1 MGLKA
6 TGDKGVKSIVK
17 NVFHEA
23 CQQYDTL
30 GDVRKAVGVERAKT
44 SIALDGNVMAMSVP
58 LSASNFESYVSI
70 IANSIRTAL
79 SSAALVM
86 IVFDEPEHL
95 SIAKAEEQRRRDQAR
110 NKTVVLTSHDITTHP
125 IDDNYTKADL
135 EKLLDCQPVVRC
147 RPARQRFFDEV
158 CRQVLLKLKST
169 IDTWAEQGH
178 DCVVLFDG
186 IDPLGAQRPPNQ
198 PRNPQ
203 IFGSDPEMAALFQR
217 DTHTGEGDLKLS
229 LVEQRVKDLVLD
241 DQLEADL
248 HMTST
253 IDTDSIAISLMDAAR
268 RNCEPIPVQSVQG
281 CLCMRERATKR
292 DLEEDD
298 QARASYFVVDYAHL
312 LELLQTKLWG
322 LTSNPTPL
330 QQRKATV
337 LMCAG
342 WALCGCDFVALPG
355 MNADLV
361 LSVLPSLLKTA
372 PQLLD
377 LMEHT
382 WSGDREATLSTTE
395 SLRRLVLM
403 CAGELGE
410 RPRARKATIEK
421 MRNFDSSV
429 LQRAAWVNSYWNHC
443 EFAGAMHE
451 FGFSG
456 ATSSLESG
464 GFVS

>member
-6 TGDKGVKSIVK
+6 CGTSGVKAIVK
-17 NVFHEA
+17 NVFHQA
-23 CQQYDTL
+23 CRQYDTL
-30 GDVRKAVGVERAKT
+30 GDARKGVGVERAKT
-44 SIALDGNVMAMSVP
+44 SVALDGNVMAMSVGGNC
-58 LSASNFESYVSI
+58 ASFEAYTGAIFQSVK
-70 IANSIRTAL
+70 TAL
-79 SSAALVM
+79 ASAALV
-86 IVFDEPEHL
+86 IVVFDEPEHL
-95 SIAKAEEQRRRDQAR
+95 SVAKAEEQRRRDQAR
-110 NKTVVLTSHDITTHP
+110 NKTTVLTSQDITTHP
-125 IDDNYTKADL
+125 TNDDYTTADL
-135 EKLLDCQPVVRC
+135 EKLVDCHVVVRC

-158 CRQVLLKLKST
+158 CRNVLLKLRRT
-169 IDTWAEQGH
+169 IDTWVEQGH

-198 PRNPQ
+198 PRRPQ
-203 IFGSDPEMAALFQR
+203 IFGSDPEIATLFQR

-248 HMTST
+248 HMSVT
-253 IDTDSIAISLMDAAR
+253 IDTDSIAISLLDAAR
-268 RNCEPIPVQSVQG
+268 RNCEPIPVQQVQG

-298 QARASYFVVDYAHL
+298 QARASYFVVDYVHL
-312 LELLQTKLWG
+312 YELLQAKMWG
-322 LTSNPTPL
+322 LTQNPTPL
-330 QQRKATV
+330 QQRKATA

-342 WALCGCDFVALPG
+342 WALCGCDFVDLPG

-372 PQLLD
+372 PELLD

-382 WSGDREATLSTTE
+382 WSGDREGALSVTQA
-395 SLRRLVLM
+395 LRRLVLM
-403 CAGELGE
+403 CAGELSE
-410 RPRARKATIEK
+410 RPRARKTTVEK
-421 MRNFDSSV
+421 MRNHDSSV
-429 LQRAAWVNSYWNHC
+429 LQRAAWVSAYWTHR
-443 EFAGAMHE
+443 EFSGAMHE
-451 FGFSG
+451 FGFAG